1 MDDGFDQLIAG
12 SKKISAGIDQI
23 NTGVQALA
31 EQSKTG
37 IDKVKT
43 ATSQLASNNEALN
56 EGMAS
61 LQTGTQTVANQ
72 SDSFN
77 QMADGLKSMNMQ
89 YKEYAGNN
97 PDMDVTTR
105 YVFRTKTSE

>member
-1 MDDGFDQLIAG
+1 
-12 SKKISAGIDQI
+12 
-23 NTGVQALA
+23 
-31 EQSKTG
+31 
-37 IDKVKT
+37 
-43 ATSQLASNNEALN
+43 
-56 EGMAS
+56 MAS

-77 QMADGLKSMNMQ
+77 QMADGLDSLKDAFVTLNDGAQQLADGQKQFRQDGLDQLKEKVDLSVDEVEMLKEIMDDIKSMNMQ